1 MPHVLLLP
9 VGSHGD
15 VHPFVG
21 IGKALRDRGHRV
33 TTITSEPFHGLVT
46 A

>member
-1 MPHVLLLP
+1 MPNVLLLP
-9 VGSHGD
+9 VGSHGG

-21 IGKALRDRGHRV
+21 IGKARRDRGHRV
-33 TTITSEPFHGLVT
+33 TMITSEPFRGVVP